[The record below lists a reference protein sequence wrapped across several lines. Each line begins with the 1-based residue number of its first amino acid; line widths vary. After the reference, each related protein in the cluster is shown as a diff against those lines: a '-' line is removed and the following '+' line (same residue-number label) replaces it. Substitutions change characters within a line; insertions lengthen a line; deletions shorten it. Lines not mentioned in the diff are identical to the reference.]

1 MTVTKFVEILP
12 QDMDVRSACELWK
25 MVKDSNLINEVC
37 IEELRRS
44 IKTIVGISKRV
55 SLYGI
60 EGTVALF
67 HERGLEITEDD
78 ALYAILH
85 RVQSLEPAAT

>member
-1 MTVTKFVEILP
+1 MTVTKFVEIMP
-12 QDMDVRSACELWK
+12 QDTDISSACELWK

-67 HERGLEITEDD
+67 NERGYEIAEDD
-78 ALYAILH
+78 ALFEIMN
-85 RVQSLEPAAT
+85 RVKCLEPSII